1 MLMKRILSMMSLA
14 LMLLAFGWAQ
24 QAQAKTVYL
33 QPNDWAND
41 NARLALYA
49 WGEGD
54 GNDAWAEFTAVGTS
68 GIYAATFD
76 DATYSSGMIF
86 VRMDPAQAMGWDAK
100 WNQSGNLAV
109 PAADNQL
116 YSLSGWEGITEGNGV
131 TVSDLFTY
139 TIDFNSSIT
148 TTDPDFSV
156 ASNWGHI
163 VDAYEDYWGDE
174 SYVSY
179 QSMSDSGIDGS
190 GCFRVYTN
198 QKTNSTYDLLVTPLV
213 SGLVTIYAK
222 PVGKY
227 YNDSAFLEIYSLNED
242 GTAKGSVLATSDF
255 SSKSNSEEWDF
266 TPITVYLSSEQR
278 IGIRGSQVYM
288 DNFMAQS
295 ATIVAQTEMKVTKVA
310 NSDGATGSQG
320 TNPVFNQDENGN
332 TTVTLQVTVENTGD
346 TDLVAGETENYTLT
360 LAQASSSSASS
371 ITTYFEDA
379 PFAVPVNIA
388 AGQSATFEAEFT
400 VPATISYSG
409 YTYFFVREN
418 IKGKTS
424 SSYRYAQVKEY
435 ASKFI
440 FDKAGSTYYSSSSAT
455 TTPIDFGK
463 INEETTVSYEIYNS
477 GSAPLTINSF
487 TLPEPYSSDA
497 PATPFEVAGG
507 EKKVIAITLPADNP
521 GIFAGNLVIN
531 YTNFGKDAADYTLG
545 ISGTIIDSSKNLITF
560 SNADNTNGQFPEGSI
575 HSDQVYI
582 SYNSSADNYYLQST
596 STTTKFITP
605 LLTAAAGESFT
616 YDAWYSSYSYSAAVT
631 VYTSTDRVNWTQV
644 DNQTYSSGIG
654 SSAKT
659 FTVTIPEA
667 GNYYLA
673 FELKSNALLDN
684 IYGLTLA
691 ATPAHDWYLTEEADI
706 PATGTQNADYTA
718 TIKVKNISTDADNLT
733 ATLYVDGEAVATQEV
748 SLAGNDKT
756 AAVGTGRNGYSNI
769 EDPTTI
775 ELTFKPHTPGTLPA
789 YIELK
794 ADDTVVKTAEVQVT
808 IAEEKASAEAGTEVK
823 GTVSNAPLQLNY
835 CNSETVALYTGEMLG
850 LKAGDKIQSITYRA
864 YCTNSKEVITN
875 FSAYYEWT
883 DDQTQTQ
890 PAAQLYDTTGMTA
903 IVENESRTWEQTGT
917 SSDMVDYITLTF
929 DEPLVYEEGKSLRLV
944 IRSINPED
952 KTTSNYKSVTFEK
965 ADVASGIWCYGYFN
979 DNDRTLAGAHT
990 SKDLPAIHLS
1000 LLVETPKLFGTVD
1013 DFSKE
1018 PSHHL
1023 AGAKVT
1029 IRSSVDDV
1037 EYTGVTDENGNYCI
1051 DIVQK
1056 DLTYDEFFCELDG
1069 YATESYTERSG
1080 KNVTF
1085 NSDCELWI
1093 EDYPFIGDETIT
1105 GCSYNFGMY
1114 PCVELTIS
1122 ESTWAT
1128 FYYERDSYMAPEGLT
1143 AYTAVKEGNEIVLS
1157 DRGLY
1162 IPAACPVVIN
1172 GEPGTYQFKWTDTSY
1187 SYTGP
1192 NDLIG
1197 SEEGGTF
1204 GNDGAKYYVL
1214 SWKNKNKNID
1224 EVGFYFLSGSKG
1236 KYAKVKAHQA
1246 YMRVEASQ
1254 ANEAGYSFVFDA
1266 GTTGIST
1273 VEADGMEL
1281 DLNQPMYN
1289 LAGQRVGKD
1298 YRGVVIQNGKKIIKK

>member
-33 QPNDWAND
+33 QPNDWTND

-116 YSLSGWEGITEGNGV
+116 YSLSGWDGITVGSGV

-163 VDAYEDYWGDE
+163 VDAYENYWGDE
-174 SYVSY
+174 AYVSY

-242 GTAKGSVLATSDF
+242 GTAKGSVLASSDF

-360 LAQASSSSASS
+360 LAQATSSSATSVS
-371 ITTYFEDA
+371 TYFEDA
-379 PFAVPVNIA
+379 PFAIPVNIA
-388 AGQSATFEAEFT
+388 AGESATFDAEFT
-400 VPATISYSG
+400 VPATIPYSG

-424 SSYRYAQVKEY
+424 SSYRYAQIKEY

-440 FDKAGSTYYSSSSAT
+440 FDKAGSTYYSSPSAT

-487 TLPEPYSSDA
+487 TLPAPYTSDA

-507 EKKVIAITLPADNP
+507 EKKVIAITLPYGEP
-521 GIFAGNLVIN
+521 GIFAGDLVIN

-545 ISGTIIDSSKNLITF
+545 ISGTILDPSKNLIAF
-560 SNADNTNGQFPEGSI
+560 NNADNTNGQFPEGSI

-616 YDAWYSSYSYSAAVT
+616 YDAWYSSYSNSAAVT

-644 DNQTYSSGIG
+644 DNQTYYSGIG

-706 PATGTQNADYTA
+706 PATGTQNNDYTA
-718 TIKVKNISTDADNLT
+718 TISLKNISAEADNLT
-733 ATLYVDGEAVATQEV
+733 ATLYMDGEAVATQEV

-756 AAVGTGRNGYSNI
+756 AAEGTGRTVNYSNI
-769 EDPTTI
+769 QDPTTI

-794 ADDTVVKTAEVQVT
+794 AGDYVVNTDVVDVT
-808 IAEEKASAEAGTEVK
+808 ISEEVATSDAIAVGNGGYASY
-823 GTVSNAPLQLNY
+823 SNAPIDFFNFEQVRT
-835 CNSETVALYTGEMLG
+835 SDILYTAAQLEAFGI
-850 LKAGDKIQSITYRA
+850 KAGDKIATLAFQGTCSSKSLTKSSLTAWVGFSTGDITYGTPDKDA
-864 YCTNSKEVITN
+864 MSEVIVYKPGDMVFT
-875 FSAYYEWT
+875 SG
-883 DDQTQTQ
+883 TQWVNINL
-890 PAAQLYDTTGMTA
+890 PEPVVYD
-903 IVENESRTWEQTGT
+903 GT
-917 SSDMVDYITLTF
+917 SDLRIYLEGGGNGEYISF
-929 DEPLVYEEGKSLRLV
+929 SFAGD
-944 IRSINPED
+944 
-952 KTTSNYKSVTFEK
+952 SNYPNMKWSNSTSMKANPVLYVT
-965 ADVASGIWCYGYFN
+965 
-979 DNDRTLAGAHT
+979 
-990 SKDLPAIHLS
+990 
-1000 LLVETPKLFGTVD
+1000 LVTETPKLFGMVHD
-1013 DFSKE
+1013 ISDMDKNV
-1018 PSHHL
+1018 

-1029 IRSSVDDV
+1029 IRSSENDV
-1037 EYTGVTDENGNYCI
+1037 EYSGVTDAEGNYCI
-1051 DIVQK
+1051 DIIQK
-1056 DLTYDEFFCELDG
+1056 DLVYDELFCELEG
-1069 YATESYTERSG
+1069 YADESYTERYEKTVS
-1080 KNVTF
+1080 F
-1085 NSDCELWI
+1085 NEEDPLWQSN
-1093 EDYPFIGDETIT
+1093 YPFYDEAIS
-1105 GCSYNFGMY
+1105 GCVWNPLMY
-1114 PCVELTIS
+1114 PCVEVTIS
-1122 ESTWAT
+1122 ESTYAT
-1128 FYYERDSYMAPEGLT
+1128 FYYADQAYEIPEGVT
-1143 AYTAVKEGNEIVLS
+1143 AYAAIKNES
-1157 DRGLY
+1157 DITLDEVPVY
-1162 IPAACPVVIN
+1162 INAGCPVVLN
-1172 GEPGTYQFKWTDTSY
+1172 GEPGTYQFKWTDITTP
-1187 SYTGP
+1187 YTRP

-1298 YRGVVIQNGKKIIKK
+1298 YRGVVLQNGKKIIKK